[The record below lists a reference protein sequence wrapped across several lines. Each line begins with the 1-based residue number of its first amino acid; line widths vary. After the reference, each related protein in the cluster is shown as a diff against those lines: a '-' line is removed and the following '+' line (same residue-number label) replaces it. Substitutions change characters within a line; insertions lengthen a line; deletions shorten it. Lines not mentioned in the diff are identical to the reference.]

1 MLIVKDLFEDMKFY
15 NGINNLFWFLIIVIV
30 KMMVKIGYNGVL
42 FDIFE

>member
-30 KMMVKIGYNGVL
+30 KMMVKIGYYGVL

>member
-30 KMMVKIGYNGVL
+30 KMMVKIGYYGVL
-42 FDIFE
+42 FDILE